1 MIPITRNI
9 SIDEG
14 EIDLSFIRAGGPGGQ
29 HVNKVATAAQLRFDV
44 RNSPSLSEPVKARL
58 AKLAGARMTDDGTL
72 IIDARESRSQ
82 ASNRQAAV
90 DRLVELIRQAAT
102 PPKRRKPT
110 APSPA
115 SKPNAPEPKPNA
127 AAADRKTKTD
137 RRSAPPILY
146 PLGTPG
152 RVSPALPAD
161 SFVNSSWRSG
171 PGRTRIRV

>member
-115 SKPNAPEPKPNA
+115 SKAK
-127 AAADRKTKTD
+127 RLQTK
-137 RRSAPPILY
+137 
-146 PLGTPG
+146 
-152 RVSPALPAD
+152 
-161 SFVNSSWRSG
+161 
-171 PGRTRIRV
+171 RTRAETKRRRRRPEDED

>member
-29 HVNKVATAAQLRFDV
+29 NVNKVATAAQLRFDV

-115 SKPNAPEPKPNA
+115 SKAK
-127 AAADRKTKTD
+127 RLQTK
-137 RRSAPPILY
+137 
-146 PLGTPG
+146 
-152 RVSPALPAD
+152 
-161 SFVNSSWRSG
+161 
-171 PGRTRIRV
+171 RTRAETKRRRRRPEDED